1 MAYPASYQG
10 GRVFLRELS
19 FPFLWL
25 SFLLFPVAHLSIVSG
40 IPAYWSETTLALS
53 LLLIFFADPIAAI
66 SKTRH
71 IFREEWQFLIFA
83 AMFVLGI
90 VLAYVLNPHSI
101 SGLGEIKSFY
111 LAPVAFLAAILI
123 HSETKERVESLA
135 TGWFLGLAAAA
146 FASIAAYVLG
156 WLTYDGRL
164 AGPYLSPNH
173 LAMLMAPGVPLGAY
187 FIGMYSGGRRPM
199 AIVATV
205 LIIFSLWA
213 TRSYAAWGAVLAVI
227 GVGSILYQVKK
238 PRFPLIAP
246 VAILVL
252 VFGTVLWHEQGTE
265 KWQSLISG
273 DERSSLASRF
283 MIWRV
288 AEKIAVDAF
297 PFGIG
302 TGRFQEVYLSEQ
314 VNFPPYL
321 EWAVPTPHNLY
332 LYFFLEGGIMTLV
345 GFLGCVSIV
354 IIRARR
360 VFAHQATRLGVL
372 GIMLIML
379 YLIYGLVDTPYMK
392 NDLALAVWGSL
403 GLSLAALRLRG

>member
-1 MAYPASYQG
+1 MAYSASYQG
-10 GRVFLRELS
+10 GRIFLRELS
-19 FPFLWL
+19 FSFLWL
-25 SFLLFPVAHLSIVSG
+25 SFLLFPIAHLSIVSG
-40 IPAYWSETTLALS
+40 IPAYWSETALALC

-66 SKTRH
+66 IKIRH
-71 IFREEWQFLIFA
+71 IFKQEWQFLTFA
-83 AMFVLGI
+83 AMFIFGI

-111 LAPVAFLAAILI
+111 LAPVAFLVAILI
-123 HSETKERVESLA
+123 HSETKERIESLA
-135 TGWFLGLAAAA
+135 TGWLLGLAAAA
-146 FASIAAYVLG
+146 FASIAAYLLG

-173 LAMLMAPGVPLGAY
+173 LAMLMAPGVPLGVY
-187 FIGMYSGGRRPM
+187 FIGMYPGGRRLM
-199 AIVATV
+199 TIVATA
-205 LIIFSLWA
+205 LIIFTLWA
-213 TRSYAAWGAVLAVI
+213 TRSYAAWGAVLTVI
-227 GVGSILYQVKK
+227 GVASILYQAKK
-238 PRFPLIAP
+238 PHFSLIAP
-246 VAILVL
+246 LAILVL

-265 KWQSLISG
+265 MWHSLVSG
-273 DERSSLASRF
+273 AERSSLASRV

-288 AEKIAVDAF
+288 AERIAVDAF

-332 LYFFLEGGIMTLV
+332 LHFFLEGGIMTIA
-345 GFLGCVSIV
+345 GFLGCAGIV

-360 VFAHQATRLGVL
+360 FFAYQTTHLGVL
-372 GIMLIML
+372 SIMLIML

-403 GLSLAALRLRG
+403 GLSLAVLRFRE